1 MCDYFLYLRVVK
13 QKAMK
18 HGAYKNNDFAGCK
31 KNPVAVF
38 APICFTVDVDFL

>member
-1 MCDYFLYLRVVK
+1 
-13 QKAMK
+13 MK

-38 APICFTVDVDFL
+38 APVCCTIDIDFL